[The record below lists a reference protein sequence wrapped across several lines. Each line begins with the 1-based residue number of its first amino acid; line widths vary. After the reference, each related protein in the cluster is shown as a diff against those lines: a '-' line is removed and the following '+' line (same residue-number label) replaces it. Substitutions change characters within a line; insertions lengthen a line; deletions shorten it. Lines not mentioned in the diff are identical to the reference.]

1 MTGIGNLR
9 DASQM
14 LEPAVAALGEALD
27 CPASDRPL
35 LALARRMAATIDA
48 MPDAMAGTM
57 LPNHAGPFLKALAE
71 LEDRARKRRSGARG
85 SKPSGVAK
93 LRAAHATTTA
103 KRTRAG

>member
-1 MTGIGNLR
+1 MAANLR

-14 LEPAVAALGEALD
+14 LEPAVAALGETLG
-27 CPASDRPL
+27 CPAADAPL

-71 LEDRARKRRSGARG
+71 LETRAAKRRAPGAGRQR
-85 SKPSGVAK
+85 SKVAS
-93 LRAAHATTTA
+93 LRAAHAQTAA
-103 KRTRAG
+103 KRKRAS